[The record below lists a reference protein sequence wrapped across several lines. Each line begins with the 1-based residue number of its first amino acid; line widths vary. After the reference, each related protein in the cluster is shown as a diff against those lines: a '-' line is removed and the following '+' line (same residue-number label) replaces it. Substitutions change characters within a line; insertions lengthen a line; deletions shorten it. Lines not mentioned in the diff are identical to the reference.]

1 MNHKENAET
10 KRIDWKNI
18 TNTRT
23 FWLLV
28 SLLAA
33 FLLWMYVTSTEGVQ
47 IDKTFSGVKVVF
59 AGEEALREA
68 SGLVITEQD
77 STTVDLTLSGTRRVI
92 SRLTSANLT
101 AQVDLS
107 NVLSDG
113 RYSITY
119 TIQYPNG
126 VSADDVTV
134 VHRSTDVINFYV
146 DRLVTKTVEVEG
158 EFTGSTAEGYLAADT
173 IWFDP
178 LAVKISGPRSAVSQV
193 ERAFVSITRQ
203 EVDKTLQY
211 STTYELQDGDGNV
224 IDDDSIIRETEEVT
238 VTLSV
243 LATKTVLLDVTIV
256 DGGGA
261 TRENTQIDIK
271 PASITLAGDAATIDD
286 VSKLILGTIDLS
298 DFAMDFTQTYTI
310 VPPND
315 TENLT
320 GTTEA
325 VVTVT
330 ILGMSTK
337 NFTIHHDNISCVN
350 VPEGSEAEVITEDL
364 TVTIRAPEEV
374 LEQIQ
379 ENNLRAVADLADLN
393 IASGVANPGVRI
405 YIDGFPNAGVIG
417 DYTVHI
423 NLRSG

>member
-23 FWLLV
+23 FWLVV

-211 STTYELQDGDGNV
+211 STTYEC
-224 IDDDSIIRETEEVT
+224 R
-238 VTLSV
+238 
-243 LATKTVLLDVTIV
+243 
-256 DGGGA
+256 
-261 TRENTQIDIK
+261 
-271 PASITLAGDAATIDD
+271 
-286 VSKLILGTIDLS
+286 
-298 DFAMDFTQTYTI
+298 
-310 VPPND
+310 
-315 TENLT
+315 T
-320 GTTEA
+320 GM
-325 VVTVT
+325 
-330 ILGMSTK
+330 GM
-337 NFTIHHDNISCVN
+337 
-350 VPEGSEAEVITEDL
+350 
-364 TVTIRAPEEV
+364 
-374 LEQIQ
+374 
-379 ENNLRAVADLADLN
+379 
-393 IASGVANPGVRI
+393 
-405 YIDGFPNAGVIG
+405 
-417 DYTVHI
+417 
-423 NLRSG
+423 